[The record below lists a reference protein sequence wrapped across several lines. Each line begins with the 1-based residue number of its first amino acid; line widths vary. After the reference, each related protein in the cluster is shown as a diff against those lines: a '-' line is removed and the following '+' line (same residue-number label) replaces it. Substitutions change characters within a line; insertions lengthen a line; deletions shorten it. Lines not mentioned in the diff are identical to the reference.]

1 MENKNELLI
10 RAYLVMLSFIVFSIL
25 ILWKVFVISVAEG
38 DEWRQKGNKYV
49 KWTDVEATRGSI
61 FSEDGHVWST
71 SSQFFEIRIDP
82 VASSEKNFNKHIDS
96 LSYYLE
102 RYADGTRSRSEW
114 KSYLAGKRRGY
125 ELRKEKG
132 SRNVLLCEKANYDL
146 YRKFKSFPLLKFGS
160 NGGGIIVNR
169 FAKRV
174 RPYNQLAART
184 IGEDR
189 ENADKTG
196 IEGFWD
202 EELSGEQTKRL
213 VKKVAGGMWIPVF
226 EDAAQEEIKKGS
238 DLMVTLDVDIQDIV
252 HSELLEAVIKQD
264 AEGGTAIVMEVE
276 TGAIKAMSNLSK
288 TKGGGYADVR
298 NHAVATSIEPGSTFK
313 LATIMALIDEGYVD
327 LDTKVDLNRGIKKF
341 YGVTMRDDHA
351 PSNSIVDLKTAFSKS
366 SNVGIATYAHEAYGK
381 IENWKNFH
389 AKIASFRLDQPT
401 GIAIQGE
408 PKPFIRNPNDRESWF
423 GTTVP
428 WMAHGYALKMTP
440 LQTLSLYNTVA
451 NGGTMMRPYLV
462 KEIIKPDGTSR
473 KIRPEV
479 VKSSI
484 AKHSTIQKA
493 KECLE
498 EVIISGTGKKL
509 KSDKYDFAGKTG
521 TSRENYFKTEERPKY
536 NASFVG
542 YFPADN
548 PKYSV
553 MVMLYDPKV
562 NQYGSTA
569 AGPVF
574 KSISDR
580 IYTISPEIQKSINEK
595 EILDVKK
602 LPKVAMG
609 NGNDFDKVFDYVGI
623 DYKKEVK
630 ANWVIAKS
638 NTDRM
643 LVGKQKIKMKE
654 VPDVRNMGL
663 RDALYVL
670 ENLGLNVRI
679 HGSGKVG
686 KQSIKPGSAI
696 TGQEIEIYLN

>member
-1 MENKNELLI
+1 MLL
-10 RAYLVMLSFIVFSIL
+10 FIVFSIV
-25 ILWKVFVISVAEG
+25 ILFKVFTISVAEG
-38 DEWRQKGNKYV
+38 DEWREKGNKYV

-82 VASSEKNFNKHIDS
+82 VAPSEKNFNKHVDS

-102 RYADGTRSRSEW
+102 RYADGVKSRSEW
-114 KSYLAGKRRGY
+114 KQLFVNNRRAY
-125 ELRKEKG
+125 QTRKEKG
-132 SRNVLLCEKANYDL
+132 TRNVLLCKKANYDL
-146 YRKFKSFPLLKFGS
+146 YRKFKAFPLLRFGA
-160 NGGGIIVNR
+160 NGGGLKITR
-169 FAKRV
+169 FGERV

-189 ENADKTG
+189 NNADKTG

-202 EELSGEQTKRL
+202 DELSGEKTKRL
-213 VKKVAGGMWIPVF
+213 MKKVSGGMWIPVF
-226 EDAAQEEIKKGS
+226 EDIAEEGVKKGS

-252 HSELLEAVIKQD
+252 HSELLEAVITQQ
-264 AEGGTAIVMEVE
+264 AEGGSAIVMDVE
-276 TGAIKAMSNLSK
+276 SGAIKAMSNLSQRK
-288 TKGGGYADVR
+288 DGVYADVR
-298 NHAVATSIEPGSTFK
+298 NHAVGTRTEPGSTFK
-313 LATIMALIDEGYVD
+313 LATIMALIDEGFVD
-327 LDTKVDLNRGIKKF
+327 LDTKVNLNGGAKKF
-341 YGVTMRDDHA
+341 YGQTMRDDHH
-351 PSNSIVDLKTAFSKS
+351 PMNNVVDLKKAFASS
-366 SNVGIATYAHEAYGK
+366 SNVGIATLATREYGK
-381 IENWKNFH
+381 NENWKNFYN
-389 AKIASFRLDQPT
+389 KLVSFRLNQPT

-408 PKPFIRNPNDRESWF
+408 PSPKIKDPSVKGNWSK
-423 GTTVP
+423 TSVP
-428 WMAHGYALKMTP
+428 WMSHGYELELTP
-440 LQTLSLYNTVA
+440 LQTLTFYNAVA
-451 NGGTMMRPYLV
+451 NGGKMMRPYLV
-462 KEIIKPDGTSR
+462 KEIRKPDGESR

-479 VKSSI
+479 LKSSI
-484 AKHSTIQKA
+484 AKNSTIQKVQ
-493 KECLE
+493 ECLE
-498 EVIISGTGKKL
+498 EVVISGTGKKL

-521 TSRENYFKTEERPKY
+521 TTNTNYYKEEKRAKY

-553 MVMLYDPKV
+553 MVMLYDPKKDL
-562 NQYGSTA
+562 YGSSA

-574 KSISDR
+574 RSISDR
-580 IYTISPEIQKSINEK
+580 IYTISPGIQKSIDEK

-602 LPKVAMG
+602 LPRVAMG

-630 ANWVIAKS
+630 ANWIVAKA

-643 LVGKQKIKMKE
+643 VVDKKKIKLKE

-670 ENLGLNVRI
+670 ENLGLNVKI
-679 HGSGKVG
+679 YGSGKVG
-686 KQSIKPGSAI
+686 KQSIRPGSLI